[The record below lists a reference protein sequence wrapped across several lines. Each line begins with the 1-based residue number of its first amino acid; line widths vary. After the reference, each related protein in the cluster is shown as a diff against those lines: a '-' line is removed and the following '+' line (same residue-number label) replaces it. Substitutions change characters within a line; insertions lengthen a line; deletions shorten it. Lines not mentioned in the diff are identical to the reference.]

1 MVPALLTIGGEVMA
15 KRICPGCRKI
25 YPQDVIV
32 CPECKKRLADIE
44 YDFEMALSMMKEPVL
59 LTGSPEIETVY
70 LEEGLRRRNI
80 PFFVEEMQNAVPT
93 DNYRENTID
102 IIPVT
107 NYYVDRSSL
116 EEALAVL
123 NEAAEESEKDR
134 AEPVIFLDMP
144 EEEDEAG
151 GEEDEADRS
160 SGGFRKVFT
169 EMAPSMRFNVLVI
182 GLVAFFAFLGL
193 FLALISLG

>member
-1 MVPALLTIGGEVMA
+1 MA

-44 YDFEMALSMMKEPVL
+44 YDFEIALSMMKDPVL
-59 LTGSPEIETVY
+59 LTGGPEIEAVY

-93 DNYRENTID
+93 AHYRGNTID
-102 IIPVT
+102 IVPVT

-123 NEAAEESEKDR
+123 NEAEEEAEKDR
-134 AEPVIFLDMP
+134 AEPVIFPDMP
-144 EEEDEAG
+144 EEEDEEG
-151 GEEDEADRS
+151 WEEEETDK

-169 EMAPSMRFNVLVI
+169 EMDSSRRFNVLVI

-193 FLALISLG
+193 FLALISAG